1 MIYQKYQMMSDLS
14 APFYLET
21 IKTVFQQH
29 LLPKG
34 ELTYRGRF
42 CLGIKNTPPTSRCWA
57 LRGIQWQALGWSY
70 LSSGSQH
77 HSVGTGIERAR
88 NRAST
93 TSANPSPRSDGV
105 M

>member
-42 CLGIKNTPPTSRCWA
+42 CLGIKKHTTYKQVLGITGYSMA
-57 LRGIQWQALGWSY
+57 SVGMVLFIQWFATSF
-70 LSSGSQH
+70 SRH
-77 HSVGTGIERAR
+77 RDRAR
-88 NRAST
+88 KK
-93 TSANPSPRSDGV
+93 
-105 M
+105 